1 VFDVLIRR
9 ARVGVG
15 VFVALLALGLM
26 AAACGDDG
34 PGYGGS
40 SGTATPKAAASA
52 STSGGSAAT
61 SSAAASNDDPYGY
74 GSTGSSSATTAPATG
89 SSTVK
94 VGDTSKGKVLT
105 DGAGMTLYTYNPDA
119 AGSGKSVC
127 TGGCLAEWPAVIAMS
142 APSGVSGA
150 SGAFALIKR
159 DDGSMQ
165 VSYKGKPLYRFV
177 DDKAPGDATG
187 DGMDDFALARP

>member
-1 VFDVLIRR
+1 VSHVLIRR
-9 ARVGVG
+9 SRLGVG
-15 VFVALLALGLM
+15 LFVALLALGLM
-26 AAACGDDG
+26 AMACGG
-34 PGYGGS
+34 GSGYGS
-40 SGTATPKAAASA
+40 SSTATPKSAAVASPSAASA
-52 STSGGSAAT
+52 SAS
-61 SSAAASNDDPYGY
+61 SNDDPYGY
-74 GSTGSSSATTAPATG
+74 GSKGSSSAATTAPATG

-105 DGAGMTLYTYNPDA
+105 DGAGMTLYTYNPDT

-127 TGGCLAEWPAVIAMS
+127 TGGCLAEWPAVIATS

>member
-1 VFDVLIRR
+1 VSHVLIRR
-9 ARVGVG
+9 SRLGVG
-15 VFVALLALGLM
+15 LFVALLALGLM
-26 AAACGDDG
+26 AVACGG
-34 PGYGGS
+34 GSGYGS
-40 SGTATPKAAASA
+40 SSTATPKSAAVASPSAASA
-52 STSGGSAAT
+52 S
-61 SSAAASNDDPYGY
+61 AASNDDPYGY

-127 TGGCLAEWPAVIAMS
+127 TGGCLAEWPAVIATS

-187 DGMDDFALARP
+187 DGMDDFALAKP

>member
-1 VFDVLIRR
+1 VSHVLIRR
-9 ARVGVG
+9 SRLGVG
-15 VFVALLALGLM
+15 LFVALLALGLM
-26 AAACGDDG
+26 AVACGG
-34 PGYGGS
+34 GSGYGS
-40 SGTATPKAAASA
+40 SSTATPKSAAVASPSAASA
-52 STSGGSAAT
+52 SAS
-61 SSAAASNDDPYGY
+61 SNDDPYGY

-105 DGAGMTLYTYNPDA
+105 DGAGMTLYTYNPDT

-127 TGGCLAEWPAVIAMS
+127 TGGCLAEWPAVIATS